1 MSAECRVLSDL
12 ELAAA
17 SRQPPVGSNCK
28 LCGSIHDSR
37 ITIHAVVAALALA
50 LVLTCATADAQ
61 PYPVRPIRLLVPNPP
76 GGATDN
82 LARVIA
88 PSLTAAL
95 GQTVVVDNRPG
106 SNGNLA
112 TEAAARATPDGHT
125 LFLAADGQIVISP
138 HLYRKLPF
146 NTLKD
151 LTPVASLVSTQMLLA
166 VHPSL
171 PVKNPQEFVEYAR
184 RANPPLAYASIGNGS
199 QHHLAMEM
207 LKSRTGINLL
217 HVPYKGGGPALVAL
231 FGGEVSV
238 MFGGSSAAPHVRS
251 GKLRALALAGRRN
264 AAYPGLPTLSE
275 TFPGLEVNPWL
286 GLFAPAGL
294 PAPVVSRLRGET
306 GRMLVDAEVRERV
319 LKIALDPYVT
329 TPQEFAAVI
338 RADYAR
344 YGEVVKAAGV
354 TID

>member
-1 MSAECRVLSDL
+1 VNRSSFI
-12 ELAAA
+12 
-17 SRQPPVGSNCK
+17 
-28 LCGSIHDSR
+28 IHHS
-37 ITIHAVVAALALA
+37 A
-50 LVLTCATADAQ
+50 LVLLCAASLATVMPASAQ
-61 PYPVRPIRLLVPNPP
+61 QYPVRPNPP

-88 PSLTAAL
+88 PSLSAAL

-112 TEAAARATPDGHT
+112 TEAAARAAPDGHT

-151 LTPVASLVSTQMLLA
+151 LTPVATLVSTQMLLA

-171 PVKNPQEFVEYAR
+171 PVKDPREFVEYAR
-184 RANPPLAYASIGNGS
+184 RASPPLAYASIGNGS

-238 MFGGSSAAPHVRS
+238 MFGGSSAAPHVRA

-264 AAYPGLPTLSE
+264 PAYPGLPALSE
-275 TFPGLEVNPWL
+275 FYPGVEVNPWL

-294 PAPVVSRLRGET
+294 PGPVLGRVRTET
-306 GRMLVDAEVRERV
+306 GRMLADPDVRDRV
-319 LKIALDPYVT
+319 LKIALDPFVT
-329 TPQEFAAVI
+329 TPKEFTAMI
-338 RADYAR
+338 RADYAK
-344 YGEVVKAAGV
+344 YGEVVKAARV

>member
-1 MSAECRVLSDL
+1 MLKPGFHTFAFRLPPSSLGIGF
-12 ELAAA
+12 AA
-17 SRQPPVGSNCK
+17 V
-28 LCGSIHDSR
+28 
-37 ITIHAVVAALALA
+37 LALI
-50 LVLTCATADAQ
+50 CATAAAQ
-61 PYPVRPIRLLVPNPP
+61 PYPQRPIRLLVPNPP

-88 PSLTAAL
+88 PKLSDLL

-112 TEAAARATPDGHT
+112 TEATVRAAPDGHT
-125 LFLAADGQIVISP
+125 LLLGQDSQIVISP

-146 NTLKD
+146 DTLKD

-171 PVKNPQEFVEYAR
+171 PVKNPREFVEYAR

-207 LKSRTGINLL
+207 LKSHTGINLV
-217 HVPYKGGGPALVAL
+217 HVPYKGGGPAMIAIL
-231 FGGEVSV
+231 GEEVKV
-238 MFGGSSAAPHVRS
+238 MFGGSSAAPQVRS
-251 GKLRALALAGRRN
+251 GKLRALALAGKRN
-264 AAYPGLPTLSE
+264 AAYPDLPALSE
-275 TFPGLEVNPWL
+275 FYPGVEVNPWL

-294 PAPVVSRLRGET
+294 PGPVLGRVRTET
-306 GRMLVDAEVRERV
+306 GRLLADPATRDRV
-319 LKIALDPYVT
+319 TGISLDPFVT
-329 TPQEFAAVI
+329 TPQAFAAYV
-338 RADYAR
+338 RAEYKK
-344 YGEVVKAAGV
+344 YGEVVKAARV